1 MIEGLWRGIM
11 NMRVGEKSKI
21 RIKKK
26 FGFGR
31 PGEVDKLQFPA
42 TAGVEVVEKLK
53 SKNVIYE
60 VELIK
65 MVQRIDVEGNG

>member
-1 MIEGLWRGIM
+1 MD
-11 NMRVGEKSKI
+11 MRIGEKSKI

-31 PGEVDKLQFPA
+31 PGEVDKLVFPA
-42 TAGVEVVEKLK
+42 TAGADVVEKMK

-60 VELIK
+60 IELLS
-65 MVQRIDVEGNG
+65 MCQRIDVEGNGQMFK